1 MVVLTQLPLQSL
13 LRRSD
18 YTGRIAKWGTILGA
32 FDIKYMSRTAI
43 KGLVLADLVPEF
55 TEHPGA
61 GVIGEGE
68 STGVQVAKV
77 AIQECST
84 WKLYV
89 DRAANQKGPGVGIV
103 IVSPN

>member
-1 MVVLTQLPLQSL
+1 MGDDS
-13 LRRSD
+13 R
-18 YTGRIAKWGTILGA
+18 G
-32 FDIKYMSRTAI
+32 IKYMSRTAI

-61 GVIGEGE
+61 GVTREGE

-89 DRAANQKGPGVGIV
+89 DGAANQKGPSVGIV